1 MSVRKKYILL
11 QGTFWILF
19 CISGCFVSLLLQE
32 IGVDN
37 RGIGM
42 VTAGF
47 GLISALLQPIIG
59 RFCDRSSRI
68 NWKHMILF
76 IMIPFFVVCVFML
89 NIQGKFAGIICV
101 GLLLLL
107 GNMILPFVN
116 AAMSYYQA
124 QNIIINYGVARGVG
138 SALFAVTAYVLGR
151 AAEQYGTKIIP
162 VAGLLISMVFIILVS
177 LMPCN
182 GKGTQTENVKNN
194 SSKGFIKQYPAFMIM
209 FFAFVVLSTSH
220 NIVGTYLLQVIQ
232 SLGGGSKEYGNAI
245 AIQAIVEV
253 PILFVFSWLLKRIP
267 ARKWML
273 IAATGYAVKAIC
285 YAMIT
290 NIIGVYLVQ
299 FTQMFSFAIFAS
311 SSVYYVLE
319 VIKEENQVTG
329 IAIMS
334 SILAFGTVIG
344 SLLGGWI
351 IDLYGIQKMLYVNVV
366 ISLVGIMLA
375 FTSDFL
381 LKQQRRI

>member
-162 VAGLLISMVFIILVS
+162 VA
-177 LMPCN
+177 
-182 GKGTQTENVKNN
+182 
-194 SSKGFIKQYPAFMIM
+194 A
-209 FFAFVVLSTSH
+209 
-220 NIVGTYLLQVIQ
+220 
-232 SLGGGSKEYGNAI
+232 
-245 AIQAIVEV
+245 
-253 PILFVFSWLLKRIP
+253 
-267 ARKWML
+267 ARSRPL
-273 IAATGYAVKAIC
+273 
-285 YAMIT
+285 
-290 NIIGVYLVQ
+290 
-299 FTQMFSFAIFAS
+299 
-311 SSVYYVLE
+311 
-319 VIKEENQVTG
+319 
-329 IAIMS
+329 
-334 SILAFGTVIG
+334 G
-344 SLLGGWI
+344 SL
-351 IDLYGIQKMLYVNVV
+351 
-366 ISLVGIMLA
+366 
-375 FTSDFL
+375 
-381 LKQQRRI
+381 RRTVSASIVQE

>member
-124 QNIIINYGVARGVG
+124 QNIIINYGVASYTVP
-138 SALFAVTAYVLGR
+138 
-151 AAEQYGTKIIP
+151 EMNIIP
-162 VAGLLISMVFIILVS
+162 ISEV
-177 LMPCN
+177 
-182 GKGTQTENVKNN
+182 
-194 SSKGFIKQYPAFMIM
+194 
-209 FFAFVVLSTSH
+209 
-220 NIVGTYLLQVIQ
+220 
-232 SLGGGSKEYGNAI
+232 EYGIFRLAEG
-245 AIQAIVEV
+245 AGFGHRGGHYRV
-253 PILFVFSWLLKRIP
+253 
-267 ARKWML
+267 
-273 IAATGYAVKAIC
+273 AAH
-285 YAMIT
+285 
-290 NIIGVYLVQ
+290 Q
-299 FTQMFSFAIFAS
+299 FD
-311 SSVYYVLE
+311 
-319 VIKEENQVTG
+319 
-329 IAIMS
+329 
-334 SILAFGTVIG
+334 G
-344 SLLGGWI
+344 S
-351 IDLYGIQKMLYVNVV
+351 YGA
-366 ISLVGIMLA
+366 G
-375 FTSDFL
+375 
-381 LKQQRRI
+381 